1 MPASMQLP
9 QDAARLWTDPSQ
21 RDRIVAM
28 HAEERPLVEMCEELG
43 LGAALDR
50 DGLRA
55 VLEQLS
61 PGEVAAIREAFVAE
75 SASSP
80 GPGANFPVDCRVDD
94 VTGGVR
100 VVSQR
105 AGAGATGP
113 IARIESA

>member
-1 MPASMQLP
+1 MPAGMQLP
-9 QDAARLWTDPSQ
+9 QEAARLWTDPSQ

-28 HAEERPLVEMCEELG
+28 HADERPLVEMCEELG

-50 DGLRA
+50 DGLRR

-61 PGEVAAIREAFVAE
+61 ADEVAAIRDAFVAE
-75 SASSP
+75 AAASA

-94 VTGGVR
+94 VGGGVR
-100 VVSQR
+100 VVAQP

-113 IARIESA
+113 IARIEPA